1 MDFPKNNNVRY
12 AMIGNN
18 STNGSQPDGTL
29 AVPSNISDGDLL
41 VVDGDNNILSN
52 AGSTRAFSAVAADE
66 PIRICQYSST
76 GKHLFSPSFTKG
88 TTTIPAQDT
97 DAVAAVQQVSTIG
110 FDGTSGALPVA
121 NDTNFFLKIRKNDN
135 DAANRSQP
143 TALWGQFRTDASG
156 TQFELAVGLVGNLQ
170 KNIEA
175 EVEPYVFA
183 DLLADDN
190 GSANTGAGTVTV
202 AAGGTTV
209 TFGTD
214 VDANVSV
221 GDYIRIDESVGGSP
235 DDTDPWYRIV
245 SIDTGTESLTIDRPY
260 AGTAAVSGAAQG
272 NVVYATAGTLGSVA
286 SGIRLTGR
294 PSAFDVDR
302 YRNYFVNRFTPTF
315 SNAATPV
322 ALKTAAK
329 SGVGTPEQVAIEE
342 YMSYGNMGE
351 NQLLSVP
358 PVKRTQK
365 VDLSA
370 IGYNSLALVSNAEV
384 QGLTGYNKERSVIMC
399 YGENASSIGTVT
411 NTSFAWLVATL
422 NS

>member
-1 MDFPKNNNVRY
+1 
-12 AMIGNN
+12 
-18 STNGSQPDGTL
+18 
-29 AVPSNISDGDLL
+29 
-41 VVDGDNNILSN
+41 
-52 AGSTRAFSAVAADE
+52 
-66 PIRICQYSST
+66 
-76 GKHLFSPSFTKG
+76 
-88 TTTIPAQDT
+88 
-97 DAVAAVQQVSTIG
+97 
-110 FDGTSGALPVA
+110 
-121 NDTNFFLKIRKNDN
+121 
-135 DAANRSQP
+135 
-143 TALWGQFRTDASG
+143 
-156 TQFELAVGLVGNLQ
+156 
-170 KNIEA
+170 
-175 EVEPYVFA
+175 
-183 DLLADDN
+183 
-190 GSANTGAGTVTV
+190 
-202 AAGGTTV
+202 
-209 TFGTD
+209 
-214 VDANVSV
+214 
-221 GDYIRIDESVGGSP
+221 
-235 DDTDPWYRIV
+235 
-245 SIDTGTESLTIDRPY
+245 ESLTIDRPY